1 MAGADEFSDLLLQVE
16 SLLHILR
23 STAPNPF
30 KTEALDAWSGD
41 LTPKIVSKVIQ
52 APKFVDDAVFFFTYA
67 QHSGYRHS
75 NNYFLRVLLRDRARE
90 LLSEVVDSWQL
101 PNAST
106 FAVILHGLWRR
117 RDGLRGARR
126 SQESRHRGVQCH
138 SLQGGPVRRCQA
150 ALPEDGGDGGRG
162 RDELL
167 SPRSSAL
174 QGQDDRG
181 RRGAC
186 HRVEEEA
193 PGTPAPQSGGV
204 LVLQR
209 EDARCCGGRVREDGS
224 GELLLGGVRH
234 LHQPDPGTKRLEQA
248 LIFLARMV
256 PKASNTAPLRRQPA
270 PRSSKVSGADGQP
283 ETHSQRCHVH
293 GSHRRAL
300 QRWLGR
306 RGCGAAVQDAEEVR
320 PHGRDLQQPNQRSAE
335 RASEAYDLLEETEYL
350 HSQRSRMMLCESSS
364 SWCFRPDVDT
374 CELIGDFFSH
384 DPPNCAATNVL
395 EKNYKDPDLNLGE
408 MTCIDRCISNSG
420 FENKST
426 TMPEQE
432 QLLRKDDK
440 RMCMSWGSEENS
452 QLLHFATLSRRL
464 CTAQTAPPVQNAFG
478 MPRRWIHQNL
488 SRPKV
493 GVVKK
498 KLVCLAGFSKRLQPP
513 EQDLRVCSYGFAIP
527 AVQ

>member
-1 MAGADEFSDLLLQVE
+1 MAGADEFPDLLLQVE

-23 STAPNPF
+23 STAPNPS

-52 APKFVDDAVFFFTYA
+52 APKFVDDAVFFFTYV

-75 NNYFLRVLLRDRARE
+75 NNCFLRVLLRDRARE

-106 FAVILHGLWRR
+106 FTVILHGLWQR

-126 SQESRHRGVQCH
+126 SQEPRHRGVQCH

-150 ALPEDGGDGGRG
+150 ALPEDGGDGSRG

-186 HRVEEEA
+186 HRVKEEA

-248 LIFLARMV
+248 LMFLARMV
-256 PKASNTAPLRRQPA
+256 SKGFQHCPSASTTGSTKLESFQGRWPTGTSLPTLSCTQF
-270 PRSSKVSGADGQP
+270 SSTGSAKVA
-283 ETHSQRCHVH
+283 
-293 GSHRRAL
+293 GSTRL
-300 QRWLGR
+300 
-306 RGCGAAVQDAEEVR
+306 CAAVQDAEEVR
-320 PHGRDLQQPNQRSAE
+320 PHGRDLQQPDQRSAE

-350 HSQRSRMMLCESSS
+350 HSQRSRMMLSESSS
-364 SWCFRPDVDT
+364 TWCFLVT
-374 CELIGDFFSH
+374 YSCLIDGASASLLGIFLSRVLRQMYWKKKSRA
-384 DPPNCAATNVL
+384 PNFALLL
-395 EKNYKDPDLNLGE
+395 EGLRVMHNDKVTEYSLVVNLGDQ
-408 MTCIDRCISNSG
+408 IQILGN
-420 FENKST
+420 
-426 TMPEQE
+426 
-432 QLLRKDDK
+432 DK
-440 RMCMSWGSEENS
+440 G
-452 QLLHFATLSRRL
+452 HRL
-464 CTAQTAPPVQNAFG
+464 
-478 MPRRWIHQNL
+478 WLI
-488 SRPKV
+488 
-493 GVVKK
+493 VVKIK
-498 KLVCLAGFSKRLQPP
+498 CPFQ
-513 EQDLRVCSYGFAIP
+513 
-527 AVQ
+527 